1 MARPHAP
8 VFTDDSGVR
17 RVTVQWGG
25 RAIAVACVALWAALA
40 LTLGT
45 QVSLPGLDRMPS
57 LSDGIRRVMF
67 PDSRMKA
74 VPDADRRPVERVL
87 VSGVEIARTSP
98 RPVDDSSKVR
108 AEVVPQ
114 RTTRRPDQTKAAIKG
129 SGTEPGPS
137 VRTRSAA
144 AKPVA
149 TVPANP
155 NSRKPAHASGPPTV
169 KPNPHANP
177 RAKAVV
183 AQGQGARQG
192 QSGPERQASRRQG
205 GQTGTSDQPESPAR
219 KRITGRREPRPAA
232 RGPGLA
238 RAPASHRRSAGNH
251 RPTGCC

>member
-17 RVTVQWGG
+17 RVTIQRGG
-25 RAIAVACVALWAALA
+25 RAIAGACVAVWATLA

-57 LSDGIRRVMF
+57 ISDGIRRVMF

-87 VSGVEIARTSP
+87 VSGVEIAHTSP
-98 RPVDDSSKVR
+98 RPVGDASKVR

-114 RTTRRPDQTKAAIKG
+114 GTTEKTDQTRAAIKG
-129 SGTEPGPS
+129 SGTERGPS

-144 AKPVA
+144 AKPAA
-149 TVPANP
+149 TVRANP
-155 NSRKPAHASGPPTV
+155 NSRRPSHASGPPTV
-169 KPNPHANP
+169 KPSPQANP

-183 AQGQGARQG
+183 AKTRGKP
-192 QSGPERQASRRQG
+192 SPGPRGKFRAKAAKRAPQINPNPRPG
-205 GQTGTSDQPESPAR
+205 NGSPADGSR
-219 KRITGRREPRPAA
+219 GQRPAG
-232 RGPGLA
+232 RG
-238 RAPASHRRSAGNH
+238 
-251 RPTGCC
+251 

>member
-17 RVTVQWGG
+17 RVTVQRGG

-57 LSDGIRRVMF
+57 ISDGLRRVMF

-74 VPDADRRPVERVL
+74 VPDADRRSVERSL

-98 RPVDDSSKVR
+98 RPVGDSSKVR

-114 RTTRRPDQTKAAIKG
+114 GTTKKTEQTETAIKG
-129 SGTEPGPS
+129 SGTERDPS

-169 KPNPHANP
+169 KPNTHANP

-183 AQGQGARQG
+183 AKAKARDNASPGQGGKPHPTKAAKRPRQVNPNSRPG
-192 QSGPERQASRRQG
+192 NGPLADASR
-205 GQTGTSDQPESPAR
+205 GQRAA
-219 KRITGRREPRPAA
+219 GR
-232 RGPGLA
+232 G
-238 RAPASHRRSAGNH
+238 
-251 RPTGCC
+251 